1 MDVSQG
7 RELTNGMHRS
17 TGSFELVLGP
27 LLMAVIGFFLD
38 RWLGTGPWL
47 TIALAVL
54 GLAGVCVNLYYGY
67 RNEMDEHEANAPW
80 KPGVARAQAAAK
92 EQGDG

>member
-27 LLMAVIGFFLD
+27 LLMALIGFFLD
-38 RWLGTGPWL
+38 RWLGTVPWL
-47 TIALAVL
+47 TVTL
-54 GLAGVCVNLYYGY
+54 GVFGLVGACVNLYYQY
-67 RNEMDEHEANAPW
+67 QREMAEHDATAPW
-80 KPGVARAQAAAK
+80 KSPVAAA
-92 EQGDG
+92 EEGPSDG

>member
-27 LLMAVIGFFLD
+27 LLMALIGFFLD
-38 RWLGTGPWL
+38 RWLGTLPWL
-47 TIALAVL
+47 TVTLGVL
-54 GLAGVCVNLYYGY
+54 GLVGACVNLYYRY
-67 RNEMDEHEANAPW
+67 QLEMAEHDATAPW
-80 KPGVARAQAAAK
+80 KVRVDPI
-92 EQGDG
+92 EEDGSDG

>member
-7 RELTNGMHRS
+7 RELTRGMHRS

-27 LLMAVIGFFLD
+27 LLMALIGYGLD
-38 RWLGTGPWL
+38 RWLGTAPLL
-47 TIALAVL
+47 TVALGVL

-67 RNEMDEHEANAPW
+67 RREMDEHEANASW
-80 KPGVARAQAAAK
+80 RRVD
-92 EQGDG
+92 E

>member
-27 LLMAVIGFFLD
+27 LLMALIGFFLD
-38 RWLGTGPWL
+38 RWLGTLPWL
-47 TIALAVL
+47 TVSL
-54 GLAGVCVNLYYGY
+54 GVFGLVGACVNLYYRY
-67 RNEMDEHEANAPW
+67 QLEMAEHDANAPW
-80 KPGVARAQAAAK
+80 KAPIDATEEAPS
-92 EQGDG
+92 DG